1 MQFNVKR
8 VLEDQHFV
16 HHAINNIL
24 MIQIFVIYAHHN
36 ARHVLKSQINV
47 FRVFQILIDYQI
59 LRNVPVK
66 IISFKNFQV
75 IKTVLNVQINVLH
88 VLEIIKTAQVFL

>member
-1 MQFNVKR
+1 
-8 VLEDQHFV
+8 
-16 HHAINNIL
+16 

-36 ARHVLKSQINV
+36 ARLVLKSQIIV
-47 FRVFQILIDYQI
+47 LRVIQFLIEYQI

-88 VLEIIKTAQVFL
+88 VLEIIKIAQV